1 MQKLNN
7 FDGNKKLIKLKKI
20 NLGKKAAVYAVSLYF
35 CICVAAGVVSAGVF
49 SAQSA
54 AYTVVIDAGHGG
66 IDGGVTGINTGV
78 KESDINLKMAKILKS
93 RFEKAGVTAV
103 MTRETADGLYSPP
116 TGSFKL
122 KDFEKRRDII
132 LAASPEI
139 VVSLHAN
146 FFRRSPARRGA
157 QVFYYSNSLQS
168 RALASA
174 IQNNINENIN
184 MKYSGRMFSK
194 LAGDYY
200 ILNCSPYPSVIVECG
215 FLSNAEDEKLLIT
228 ESYRAELCA
237 EIFAACMN
245 YLYTNND

>member
-7 FDGNKKLIKLKKI
+7 FDGNKKLINLNKI
-20 NLGKKAAVYAVSLYF
+20 KHSNKVIVCAVALYF
-35 CICVAAGVVSAGVF
+35 CVCVAAGVASAGVF
-49 SAQSA
+49 TAQSA

-78 KESDINLKMAKILKS
+78 KESDINLEMAKTLKT
-93 RFEKAGVTAV
+93 RLEKAGVSVT

-116 TGSFKL
+116 TGNFKL
-122 KDFEKRRDII
+122 RDFEKRRDII

-146 FFRRSPARRGA
+146 FFRRAPARRGV
-157 QVFYYSNSLQS
+157 QVFYYNKSLQS
-168 RALASA
+168 RALAAA
-174 IQNNINENIN
+174 IQKKVNENIN
-184 MKYSGRMFSK
+184 MKYSKRMYSQ
-194 LAGDYY
+194 LSGDYY

-215 FLSNAEDEKLLIT
+215 FLSNAEDEKLLTT
-228 ESYRAELCA
+228 ESYRSELCA

-245 YLYTNND
+245 YLYTYNE